1 MSDFLLQLSGNARAR
16 QLVKSLGLP
25 LPMPQVLRR
34 ARGPYE
40 ERPLRDR
47 TLLIGGGLIGELA
60 ESLARSVIEAGADVV
75 IEGGTGAFEAPA
87 EAWGRPLRAAD
98 DLTEGERVDGML
110 YDASHVRDVLGL
122 RGLYEFFHPHV
133 RRLAP
138 CSSVVIVTRPPDEA
152 QAVEVGAVRQ
162 AVEGFVRSLAKEVGR
177 RGSTVQL
184 LRVESGA
191 ENRLDG
197 PLRFFLSD
205 RSAYVTGQPLR
216 ISRAAG
222 GTAQSTRTR
231 VLDGKI
237 ALVTGAA
244 RGIGAATVEL
254 LAAEGAKV
262 VCLDRPDDDELAS
275 RIAQKNDGV
284 VLLQDVTEPGANKSI
299 ADALNVLGGVD
310 IVVHNAGVTRDK
322 TLAKMTDAQW
332 DLAIDVNLTAII
344 RITRELVWR
353 EVLRDGGRVICLSSV
368 AGLAGNMGQTNY
380 AASKA
385 GVVGYVR
392 AMALELADRSITV
405 NAIAPG
411 FIETRLTD
419 AMPAMIR
426 EVARRLSAL
435 GQGGRPEDVGQAIT
449 FLASPGAAGVTG
461 EVLRICGG
469 AFVGS

>member
-1 MSDFLLQLSGNARAR
+1 MSDLLLQLSGNPRAR

-47 TLLIGGGLIGELA
+47 TLLIAGGLIGDLA
-60 ESLARSVIEAGADVV
+60 EALARSVIEAGADVV
-75 IEGGTGAFEAPA
+75 IRGGTGAFEDPA
-87 EAWGRPLRAAD
+87 EAWGRPLRSVD
-98 DLTEGERVDGML
+98 DLAEGERVDGIVF
-110 YDASHVRDVLGL
+110 DASHIQDVLGL
-122 RGLYEFFHPHV
+122 RSLYELFHPHI

-138 CSSVVIVTRPPDEA
+138 CGRVVILTRPPDEA
-152 QAVEVGAVRQ
+152 QSVEIAAVRQ

-177 RGSTVQL
+177 RGSTAQV

-191 ENRLDG
+191 ESRLDG

-216 ISRAAG
+216 ISRASGAP
-222 GTAQSTRTR
+222 TQSARTR
-231 VLDGKI
+231 VLDGKV

-254 LAAEGAKV
+254 LAAEGAQV
-262 VCLDRPDDDELAS
+262 VCLDRPDDDELCS
-275 RIAQKNDGV
+275 KVAQKNDGV
-284 VLLQDVTEPGANKSI
+284 VLLQDVTAPDASKAI
-299 ADALNVLGGVD
+299 ADSLNVLGGVD

-322 TLAKMTDAQW
+322 TLAKMSDAQW
-332 DLAIDVNLTAII
+332 DLAIDVNLAAVI
-344 RITRELVWR
+344 RTTRELVWR

-368 AGLAGNMGQTNY
+368 AGIAGNMGQTNY

-392 AMALELADRSITV
+392 ALALELAERSITV

-449 FLASPGAAGVTG
+449 FLASPGAAGITG
-461 EVLRICGG
+461 EVLRVCGG
-469 AFVGS
+469 AFVGA

>member
-1 MSDFLLQLSGNARAR
+1 MSDLLLQLSGNPRAR

-25 LPMPQVLRR
+25 VPMPQVLRR

-75 IEGGTGAFEAPA
+75 IRGGTGAFDAPA
-87 EAWGRPLRAAD
+87 EAWGRPLRD
-98 DLTEGERVDGML
+98 VSDLSETERVHGMVF
-110 YDASHVRDVLGL
+110 DASHIQDVLGL
-122 RGLYEFFHPHV
+122 RGLYEFFHPHI
-133 RRLAP
+133 RRLSP
-138 CSSVVIVTRPPDEA
+138 CSRVVVLARPPDEA
-152 QAVEVGAVRQ
+152 QSVEVAAARQ
-162 AVEGFVRSLAKEVGR
+162 GVEGFVRSLAKEIGR
-177 RGSTVQL
+177 RGSTAQL

-216 ISRAAG
+216 ISHAAG
-222 GTAQSTRTR
+222 APVRSARAR

-262 VCLDRPDDDELAS
+262 VCLDRPEDDELCS

-284 VLLQDVTEPGANKSI
+284 VLLQDVTAPDASRSI
-299 ADALNVLGGVD
+299 ADALNVMGGVD

-322 TLAKMTDAQW
+322 TLAKMSDAQW
-332 DLAIDVNLTAII
+332 DLALDVNLSAIV

-353 EVLRDGGRVICLSSV
+353 DVLRDGGRIVCLSSV
-368 AGLAGNMGQTNY
+368 SGIAGNVGQTNY
-380 AASKA
+380 SASKA

-392 AMALELADRSITV
+392 ALALELAGRSVTV

-435 GQGGRPEDVGQAIT
+435 SQGGRPEDVGQAIT
-449 FLASPGAAGVTG
+449 FLASPGAAGITG
-461 EVLRICGG
+461 EVLRVCGG